1 MAYGAVFGESG
12 DGFPDETDEERKR
25 LALEDWRR
33 VLEHPDVAWHTDSGG
48 RTSLHRAD
56 WLVVARQDVTDNRL
70 QANLDDLGIDR
81 RDLQR
86 RARNADRLGLRTF
99 GVRLGS
105 HADVVSVTSFLRGLD
120 GRRPL
125 RVAPDH
131 LLFPTQGRV
140 LGPGSQPR
148 PASTPRNRP
157 AFPSR
162 KARRAVPVAVIDSG
176 LVEPVLGT
184 DPLLAATTDLP
195 SQPAASS
202 DPAWDAANTNLRHW
216 IGGHGTH
223 AAGVLAAAA
232 AGSPTPAAV
241 SIRHYA
247 VTTFFDDPDLVPLVA
262 DSDLAAAVA
271 DAVANGCRV
280 LNLSLG
286 GPTALDLG
294 ALATTL
300 ELDAANSRADGG
312 KGDDVVV
319 VASAGNEG
327 STQPWYPAA
336 STGVVAVGALTKL
349 PPRSGR
355 GDPPERA
362 AFSNHGPWVD
372 CATAG
377 VGIVGPYVTGLG
389 GPDSAGNR
397 ARFKGWA
404 AWSGTS
410 FAAPHVAG
418 RIAAA
423 IANGTTTSARVAAAS
438 VLAGG
443 ESLDPALGL
452 GVMVR

>member
-1 MAYGAVFGESG
+1 MVYGAVFGDAG
-12 DGFPDETDEERKR
+12 DAFPDDTDEERKR

-33 VLEHPDVAWHTDSGG
+33 VLEHPKVGWHTDAGG
-48 RTSLHRAD
+48 RTSLYRAD
-56 WLVVARQDVTDNRL
+56 WLCVARGDVSDNRL
-70 QANLDDLGIDR
+70 QANIDDLGIDR

-86 RARNADRLGLRTF
+86 RARNADRLNLRTLR
-99 GVRLGS
+99 VKLGPG
-105 HADVVSVTSFLRGLD
+105 ADVVSVTQFLRNLD

-140 LGPGSQPR
+140 LGPGSPPR
-148 PASTPRNRP
+148 PAGEPRNRP
-157 AFPSR
+157 TFPAR
-162 KARRAVPVAVIDSG
+162 RARRAVMVAVIDSG
-176 LVEPVLGT
+176 LVEPVLST

-195 SQPAASS
+195 SQPAASF
-202 DPAWDAANTNLRHW
+202 DPAWDAANANLRHW

-232 AGSPTPAAV
+232 AGASTPTAV
-241 SIRHYA
+241 SIQHYG

-262 DSDLAAAVA
+262 DSDLALAVA
-271 DAVANGCRV
+271 DAVSRGCRV

-286 GPTALDLG
+286 GPTALDFG
-294 ALATTL
+294 ALSTAL
-300 ELDAANSRADGG
+300 ELDAANSRAEGG

-327 STQPWYPAA
+327 TTQPWYPAA
-336 STGVVAVGALTKL
+336 ATGVVAVGAVTKL

-355 GDPPERA
+355 GAPVERA
-362 AFSNHGPWVD
+362 SFSNHGPWVD

-377 VGIVGPYVTGLG
+377 VGVVGPYVTGLG
-389 GPDSAGNR
+389 GPDSSGNR
-397 ARFKGWA
+397 QRFKGWA

-418 RIAAA
+418 RIAAVLGGGA
-423 IANGTTTSARVAAAS
+423 TASARVAAAS

-452 GVMVR
+452 GVLVR